1 MTTAAML
8 TGAELVLVA
17 GVPRA
22 GDRWQQVHFNQ
33 RVAEEFFWLKIG
45 DTKQVLLERVDDAG
59 YAAGRVKR
67 PLVYS
72 EVNKN
77 CKVEFDF
84 PGKSYPA
91 VGYPLLIIVEL
102 ARRSFRYRS
111 VFPGDSGYDEM
122 EQLNRELPSV
132 GRGHPRVVTTL
143 DEVELRWPGAH
154 LRVPRERKPAGQ

>member
-22 GDRWQQVHFNQ
+22 GDRWKQVHFNQ
-33 RVAEEFFWLKIG
+33 RVAAEFFWLKIG

-72 EVNKN
+72 KINKN

-84 PGKSYPA
+84 AGKSYPA
-91 VGYPLLIIVEL
+91 SGFPLLVIVEL
-102 ARRSFRYRS
+102 GRRSFRYRS

-122 EQLNRELPSV
+122 AQLNRELPSV
-132 GRGHPRVVTTL
+132 GQGHPRVITTL

-154 LRVPRERKPAGQ
+154 LRVPRERKIGGG